1 MTGVSELY
9 VFASAFV
16 FVFVFKRLAI
26 NSSQVSCLEVTNMSV
41 ANRRGG
47 RTDSTSEPTAIQLQV
62 QLRNLEFRLR
72 IENCALAHHTTRKSS
87 TQVVQLCSTNHHL
100 FHSLQTVFDLLYL
113 NNIAKGTT
121 DPKHCV
127 L

>member
-1 MTGVSELY
+1 MCLLY

-62 QLRNLEFRLR
+62 QL
-72 IENCALAHHTTRKSS
+72 
-87 TQVVQLCSTNHHL
+87 
-100 FHSLQTVFDLLYL
+100 
-113 NNIAKGTT
+113 
-121 DPKHCV
+121 
-127 L
+127 